1 MGGMDA
7 VGRSIDSTGAMPTTT
22 GARMRDGW
30 MDGWMPSERCARTIA
45 RVVVVVEIVVVEI
58 VA

>member
-1 MGGMDA
+1 M
-7 VGRSIDSTGAMPTTT
+7 TTM

-30 MDGWMPSERCARTIA
+30 MDAVRAVRTNETIA
-45 RVVVVVEIVVVEI
+45 RVVVVVVEVVVVDI